1 MPGSRTTLPHTY
13 LTLLLTAPLSCHPDD
28 QPGQVS
34 DPHGCRTIILP
45 NDPTTTS
52 SSSTTNPDTSSS
64 TATTDISTST
74 STDPTDATT
83 TQTSSS
89 TTGPT
94 PTCGDGNI
102 DDGEECDNGPD
113 MNGPG
118 MSCLANCTANTC
130 GDGDQGPDEECDNGP
145 DNADDAACTST
156 CTLAKCGD
164 SLIQKDIEECDDGNT
179 DPGDGCSADCTIE
192 VYRVFLSSTNHFGA
206 LGGLAGA
213 DARCQELADGA
224 NLPGSYR
231 AWLSTTAYNPSNR
244 FGIPPGFSG
253 RFALLNGTLIAE
265 DWDDLRDGDISA
277 PININQIG
285 VLVADDQYVWTNV
298 SSQGSTMSNSDHC
311 SSWSTNSGSQ
321 YGRVGRSSYKS
332 LSWTS
337 ANSLPCGSSAR
348 LYCFQVP

>member
-13 LTLLLTAPLSCHPDD
+13 LTLLLTLPLSCHPDD

-156 CTLAKCGD
+156 CTLAKCG
-164 SLIQKDIEECDDGNT
+164 
-179 DPGDGCSADCTIE
+179 
-192 VYRVFLSSTNHFGA
+192 
-206 LGGLAGA
+206 
-213 DARCQELADGA
+213 
-224 NLPGSYR
+224 
-231 AWLSTTAYNPSNR
+231 
-244 FGIPPGFSG
+244 
-253 RFALLNGTLIAE
+253 
-265 DWDDLRDGDISA
+265 
-277 PININQIG
+277 
-285 VLVADDQYVWTNV
+285 
-298 SSQGSTMSNSDHC
+298 
-311 SSWSTNSGSQ
+311 
-321 YGRVGRSSYKS
+321 
-332 LSWTS
+332 
-337 ANSLPCGSSAR
+337 
-348 LYCFQVP
+348 